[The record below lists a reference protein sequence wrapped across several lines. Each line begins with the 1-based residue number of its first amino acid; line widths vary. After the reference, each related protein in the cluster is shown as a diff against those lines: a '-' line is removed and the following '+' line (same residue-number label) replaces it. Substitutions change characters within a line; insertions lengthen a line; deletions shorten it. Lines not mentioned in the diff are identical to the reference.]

1 MRVLSLCVLPVFVSI
16 ILSAPV
22 PPPKDRSLTILDVAG
37 TYQYRQEGWKYVC
50 TITLWDSGIY
60 QCHFWNDNLTSVY
73 VGKWKLNAD
82 KIEIEEWLST
92 DPKAHID
99 SSGSKFS
106 FVYRRNKSMKLFSGT
121 LIKKS

>member
-37 TYQYRQEGWKYVC
+37 TYQYRQEGIDSVC
-50 TITLWDSGIY
+50 TIFLYSSGYY
-60 QCHFWNDNLTSVY
+60 QCYFWNGNPLTVY
-73 VGKWKLNAD
+73 VGKWKLNGS
-82 KIEIEEWLST
+82 KIEIEEWSST
-92 DPKAHID
+92 DPKAHMD

-106 FVYRRNKSMKLFSGT
+106 FIYRCNKSMKLFSGT
-121 LIKKS
+121 LTKVK